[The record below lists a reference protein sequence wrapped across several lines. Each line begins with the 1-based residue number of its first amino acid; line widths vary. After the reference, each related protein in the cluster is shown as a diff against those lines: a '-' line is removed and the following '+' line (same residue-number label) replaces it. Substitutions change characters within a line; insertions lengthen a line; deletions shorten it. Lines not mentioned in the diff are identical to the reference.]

1 MADASA
7 DDRPDNGSGSPPAE
21 ATPLVP
27 VDKVA
32 QLEKRVQDDPRGA
45 LDAWLALMAEH
56 RCSGNTAQ
64 ARQTYERFLAVSPQ
78 AAEIWV
84 QWLEME
90 LEADNFSEAE
100 RIFSTALISTP
111 NLALWTKYLDY
122 VRRRNDLND
131 GNARQVVFQ
140 AYDFAL
146 NNIGLDKDSG
156 KIWADYI
163 QFLKSG
169 PGTLGG
175 TNWEDLKK
183 MDQIRSAYQKAICVP
198 IANVNNL
205 WKEYDQFEM
214 SLNKP
219 NGRKNLAE
227 RSPSYMTAKS
237 AYISLENTTRG
248 LQRTTLPILPPA
260 PGFDGYQEYM
270 EQVEIWK
277 RWIQWEKSDPLYLKE
292 DEKLPGLY
300 QKRILYV
307 YRQAL
312 MALRFWPEMWLDAAE
327 WCLENNII
335 DDKTKTSESK
345 NDVSIGLEF
354 LIRGIEA
361 NPESVL
367 LALRYGDYIESTYQ
381 IEDNDKAK
389 IALGQAVRAPYN
401 KVLDTL
407 YDIINKLKDR
417 ETAHVAQI
425 QEAAKKAAARDS
437 SSSGSDDEDDEEEE
451 GEETSKP
458 VMDSNTEKQI
468 QAVQQAYA
476 VQTKML
482 SRTISFVW
490 IALIRAMRRIQG
502 KGKANTE
509 MGGMR
514 QVFQD
519 ARQRGR
525 LTSDVYAA
533 VAHMEWTIYKE
544 AAGGKIFDRG
554 AKLFPEDEDFA
565 LEHIKYLH
573 SLNDFT
579 NARVLF
585 ERVVSRLTS
594 KPENVHKAKQLYV
607 YFHKYESQFGEL
619 AQISKLEKRMAE
631 LFPEDPKL
639 SHFSARFSTDKFDPI
654 TARVIVSPAAQLR
667 PPRLPVPPPNLM
679 PSIEQ
684 HQHQQ
689 QQQQQQPVSL
699 RNTPTPAPQFQPSVN
714 SPKRPLATD
723 EDDGNPPRKIQ
734 RNEYNDFVRG
744 ASPLKGAAGRRL
756 DQQRRMQGT
765 AGGSS
770 YTATPA
776 PIARDIT
783 FLLGL
788 IPRAE
793 TYDYHRLNPSKVVGL
808 LQGTNVP
815 EYSVWKANAPP
826 LPPPQPQ
833 HHRNVSGTTDF
844 QYGGYGNIREEST
857 PRAGSPYTQHQQ
869 QQGPRLVSAAVTYRQ
884 SSLRPGSAGS
894 GGGYEPPP
902 AVVGGGYLPTGGY
915 GGGLPPPP
923 PPPGYGGQGHG
934 GGY

>member
-7 DDRPDNGSGSPPAE
+7 DDRPNNGSLSPPAE
-21 ATPLVP
+21 TPALVP
-27 VDKVA
+27 VDKVT
-32 QLEKRVQDDPRGA
+32 QLEKRVQEDPRGA

-56 RCSGNTAQ
+56 RCSGNIAQ
-64 ARQTYERFLAVSPQ
+64 ARQTYERFLAISPQ

-90 LEADNFSEAE
+90 LEADNFNEAE
-100 RIFSTALISTP
+100 RIFGTSLISTP

-131 GNARQVVFQ
+131 GNARQVVYQ

-175 TNWEDLKK
+175 SQWEDLKK

-237 AYISLENTTRG
+237 AYIALENTTRG

-260 PGFDGYQEYM
+260 AGFDGYQEYM

-277 RWIQWEKSDPLYLKE
+277 RWIAWEKSDPLYLKE

-307 YRQAL
+307 YQQAL

-327 WCLENNII
+327 WCFENNII
-335 DDKTKTSESK
+335 DDKTKASESK
-345 NDVSIGLEF
+345 SDVSTGLEF

-381 IEDNDKAK
+381 TEDNDKAK

-437 SSSGSDDEDDEEEE
+437 SSSGSDDEDDEEE
-451 GEETSKP
+451 GEESNKP
-458 VMDSNTEKQI
+458 VMDANTEKQI

-544 AAGGKIFDRG
+544 PAGGKIFDRG

-639 SHFSARFSTDKFDPI
+639 SHFSARFSTEKFDPI
-654 TARVIVSPAAQLR
+654 TARVIVSPTAQLR
-667 PPRLPVPPPNLM
+667 PPKLLGPPPGLM

-684 HQHQQ
+684 HQHHQP
-689 QQQQQQPVSL
+689 QQPISV
-699 RNTPTPAPQFQPSVN
+699 RNTPTPAPQFQPPNITN
-714 SPKRPLATD
+714 SPKRPLPLDDD
-723 EDDGNPPRKIQ
+723 ESNPPRKIQ
-734 RNEYNDFVRG
+734 RNDYNTEFVRG

-756 DQQRRMQGT
+756 DQQRRMQGS
-765 AGGSS
+765 AGGAS
-770 YTATPA
+770 YSNTPA

-783 FLLGL
+783 FLLGQ

-793 TYDYHRLNPSKVVGL
+793 AYDYHRLNPNKVVGL
-808 LQGTNVP
+808 LQSTHVP
-815 EYSVWKANAPP
+815 EFSVWKANN
-826 LPPPQPQ
+826 PQYA
-833 HHRNVSGTTDF
+833 HHRNVSTDF
-844 QYGGYGNIREEST
+844 GGYGGGYGNRESPA
-857 PRAGSPYTQHQQ
+857 PRAGSPYGQQ
-869 QQGPRLVSAAVTYRQ
+869 RLVMGQGYRQ

-894 GGGYEPPP
+894 GTGGGYEPPP
-902 AVVGGGYLPTGGY
+902 AVVGQYQVPPPGGY
-915 GGGLPPPP
+915 GGLPMPP
-923 PPPGYGGQGHG
+923 PPPGYGGYG